1 MNKTKMSK
9 FISLILRHHPE
20 VIGIS
25 LDAHGWA
32 NVHDLLA
39 GINADSY
46 RFITMPMLEDI
57 VASDEKGRYSFNADH
72 TKIRAN
78 YGHSLP
84 IDLELEAGIPPKIL
98 YHGTAQKSV
107 TSISKQGLLPM
118 ERLYVHLSNDIPT
131 ATKVAS
137 RHGKPVIYQID
148 TQRMIQDGYC
158 FYQSPNGIWL
168 TKQVPVKYLEKISK

>member
-1 MNKTKMSK
+1 MSK

-57 VASDEKGRYSFNADH
+57 VA
-72 TKIRAN
+72 
-78 YGHSLP
+78 
-84 IDLELEAGIPPKIL
+84 
-98 YHGTAQKSV
+98 
-107 TSISKQGLLPM
+107 
-118 ERLYVHLSNDIPT
+118 
-131 ATKVAS
+131 
-137 RHGKPVIYQID
+137 
-148 TQRMIQDGYC
+148 
-158 FYQSPNGIWL
+158 
-168 TKQVPVKYLEKISK
+168 

>member
-72 TKIRAN
+72 TKI
-78 YGHSLP
+78 P
-84 IDLELEAGIPPKIL
+84 IMVIL
-98 YHGTAQKSV
+98 FLLIWNWKPVFHQKSCIMGLPKNPWLPFRNKDYCRWNV
-107 TSISKQGLLPM
+107 YMCIFPTIFPRLQRWHLVMENPLFIKSIRK
-118 ERLYVHLSNDIPT
+118 E
-131 ATKVAS
+131 
-137 RHGKPVIYQID
+137 
-148 TQRMIQDGYC
+148 
-158 FYQSPNGIWL
+158 
-168 TKQVPVKYLEKISK
+168 